1 MILNNKMYLLDGSF
15 ISGIT
20 PYVDIDSVMKHP
32 LWGSHLL
39 SNNEDAVIR
48 SHKDYI
54 RAGVDFLTTVTYQAS
69 IGGFQKYLN
78 LDYDQSFELIKKS
91 VMVCRQAITEENNE
105 IYK

>member
-39 SNNEDAVIR
+39 LNNVDAVIR

-54 RAGVDFLTTVTYQAS
+54 RG
-69 IGGFQKYLN
+69 K
-78 LDYDQSFELIKKS
+78 
-91 VMVCRQAITEENNE
+91 
-105 IYK
+105 